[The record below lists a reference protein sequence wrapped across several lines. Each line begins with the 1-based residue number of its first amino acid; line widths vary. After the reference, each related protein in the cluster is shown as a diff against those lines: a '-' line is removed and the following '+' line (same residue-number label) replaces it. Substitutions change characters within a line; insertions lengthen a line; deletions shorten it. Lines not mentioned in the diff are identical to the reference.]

1 MMLPTNQMGKYIIG
15 IGLVLV
21 VVGILLLLAERLP
34 FIKNLGKLPG
44 DIRYQSKDGKF
55 VFFAPIVSSILIS
68 LILTLILNIIL
79 RIFRK

>member
-1 MMLPTNQMGKYIIG
+1 MLINDQFAKIIIV

-21 VVGILLLLAERLP
+21 IAGVILLFARKLP
-34 FIKNLGKLPG
+34 FFNWLGKLPG

-55 VFFAPIVSSILIS
+55 VFYAPLVTSILIS
-68 LILTLILNIIL
+68 IVLTIILNLLL

>member
-1 MMLPTNQMGKYIIG
+1 MLVSDQLAKVIIG

-21 VVGILLLLAERLP
+21 IAGVILLVARKLP
-34 FIKNLGKLPG
+34 FFNWLGKLPG

-55 VFFAPIVSSILIS
+55 VFYAPLVTSILIS
-68 LILTLILNIIL
+68 IILTIILNIIL